1 MTAHQKL
8 TAKTEQARGA
18 AKEAVGR
25 ALGNERMTGEG
36 RLARAKGDLR
46 AAVARGGEAVAKGK
60 DTLQR

>member
-1 MTAHQKL
+1 MTAHQKM

-36 RLARAKGDLR
+36 RLERAKGDLR
-46 AAVARGGEAVAKGK
+46 EAVARGGEAVAKGK
-60 DTLQR
+60 DALQR